1 MRVFPQ
7 PLPHFKRFLLLVDR
21 NAFPSRSHCHL
32 LLHSQPR
39 GPGHRQWASLL
50 WATGGRGTARRA
62 GPGPAEDTRPLCP
75 GSNGN
80 GPKSFR
86 GTPVYSRVRSQLQA
100 RLKMPCSSDTPN
112 SCPHV
117 ACTGLHNSGYCRTL
131 FAQFPS
137 ALTTAPMRQIALF
150 FNNTE
155 TFEHCISASLLVRLS
170 FFSILVRF
178 CFETLSSL

>member
-1 MRVFPQ
+1 MLSACFSQ
-7 PLPHFKRFLLLVDR
+7 PLPHFKRFLLRLTG
-21 NAFPSRSHCHL
+21 NCFPKQVPL
-32 LLHSQPR
+32 PPAAHSAE
-39 GPGHRQWASLL
+39 GPWLRQRASLP

-62 GPGPAEDTRPLCP
+62 GPGPAEDTRGLLCP

-100 RLKMPCSSDTPN
+100 CLKMPCSSDTPN

-117 ACTGLHNSGYCRTL
+117 ACTVPPQQRILSTL
-131 FAQFPS
+131 SSLQFPS

-155 TFEHCISASLLVRLS
+155 TFEHCISRIPSRE
-170 FFSILVRF
+170 R
-178 CFETLSSL
+178 